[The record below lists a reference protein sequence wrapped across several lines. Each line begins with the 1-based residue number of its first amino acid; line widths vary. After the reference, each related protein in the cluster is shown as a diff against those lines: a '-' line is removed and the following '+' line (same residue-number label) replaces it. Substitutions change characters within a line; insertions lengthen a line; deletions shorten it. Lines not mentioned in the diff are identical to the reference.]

1 MLWLNNIKKRIKK
14 YCHQKELK
22 EYTLSKHKVYF
33 TTLDG
38 EEHESAFNCWVVFP
52 SEYSMET
59 RLLHIVD
66 DLYRNYLIEKDKIT
80 FYHPKNIIGITPKIT
95 AVQNRTLKIIEKR
108 YITDEELHQII
119 LETGEI

>member
-1 MLWLNNIKKRIKK
+1 MLWLNKIKKQIKK
-14 YCHQKELK
+14 YYHQKELK

-38 EEHESAFNCWVVFP
+38 EEYESDFNYWVVFP
-52 SEYSMET
+52 SEYSMEE
-59 RLLHIVD
+59 RLFHIVD
-66 DLYRNYLIEKDKIT
+66 DLYRTYLVEKDKIA
-80 FYHPKNIIGITPKIT
+80 FYNPKNVISITPQIT
-95 AVQNRTLKIIEKR
+95 AIQNRTLKIIEER